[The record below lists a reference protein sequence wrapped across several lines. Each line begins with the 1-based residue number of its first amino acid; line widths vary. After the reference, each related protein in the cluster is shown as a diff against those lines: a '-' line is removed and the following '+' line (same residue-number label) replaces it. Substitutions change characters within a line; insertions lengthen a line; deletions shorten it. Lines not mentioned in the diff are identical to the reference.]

1 MLLQRYDAHRPLSPE
16 DIDEAVHTAL
26 AAIHLRGK
34 RVLFIIPDGTRSMPM
49 PAMFPSLCHAVREMD
64 AHGDFMI
71 ALGTHPPMTEES
83 ICRMIG
89 LTPAER
95 RRDYGE
101 VQIYNHEW
109 QNPDALIKLGTI
121 SEDEI
126 EAISGGLMRRKADV
140 FANKRIQDYD
150 VLCVVGP
157 VFPHEVVGFSGGNK
171 YFFPGIAGEDIVNL
185 FHWLGALI
193 TNPVING
200 VKETPVRAVID
211 RAAALV
217 EKEKWAFCLNVMDS
231 ACQGLFFGSPEEAW
245 SAAADVA
252 LQSHIIYK
260 HHPYHSVLSM
270 APLMYDDIWVA
281 GKCMYKLEMVVADGG
296 ELIIYG
302 PHVREISYTHGDRIR
317 RIGYHTR
324 DYFLAQMERFAD
336 VPGAIMAHSTHVRG
350 IGTFENDVERPRIRV
365 TLATGIPKEECLSVN
380 LGYRDPASIEPEDW
394 RDRETDGVLL
404 APHAGE
410 MLYRL
415 IEGNPQPTPYRGAR

>member
-1 MLLQRYDAHRPLSPE
+1 
-16 DIDEAVHTAL
+16 
-26 AAIHLRGK
+26 
-34 RVLFIIPDGTRSMPM
+34 
-49 PAMFPSLCHAVREMD
+49 
-64 AHGDFMI
+64 
-71 ALGTHPPMTEES
+71 
-83 ICRMIG
+83 
-89 LTPAER
+89 
-95 RRDYGE
+95 
-101 VQIYNHEW
+101 
-109 QNPDALIKLGTI
+109 
-121 SEDEI
+121 
-126 EAISGGLMRRKADV
+126 
-140 FANKRIQDYD
+140 